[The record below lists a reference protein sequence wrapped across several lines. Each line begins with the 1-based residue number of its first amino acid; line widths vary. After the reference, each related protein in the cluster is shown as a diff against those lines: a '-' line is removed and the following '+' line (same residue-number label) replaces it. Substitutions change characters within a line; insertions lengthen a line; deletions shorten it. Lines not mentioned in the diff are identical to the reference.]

1 MKIVNDEPQ
10 IIEELKREAEIWKK
24 SAERLPVVSAEEKTV
39 KLLLMHKAMHLE
51 QRIRDMKK
59 ATSRQ
64 NNFQKSLRDLEKKY
78 VIRDRVLL
86 MKSSVVI
93 ILVIILFFIQSFVP
107 GLDLKVGWI
116 AILGAI
122 LLILLA
128 DVTHFEDL
136 MEQVEWT
143 TLVFF
148 SALFILMKSLDE
160 LGLMNYLGNK
170 SSKLIEDISK
180 HTGDNGCKAERN
192 QLGFAV
198 IVILWVSAL
207 VSSFIDNIPFTTAMI
222 PIVLELK
229 KKNNLPLDPL
239 VWALA
244 MGSCLGGNG
253 TLIGAS
259 ANVVCAGLAEQY
271 GYPITFN
278 KFFKVGFV
286 IMLATTTTA
295 TIYLL
300 IVEVL
305 LPECDSMS

>member
-1 MKIVNDEPQ
+1 M
-10 IIEELKREAEIWKK
+10 
-24 SAERLPVVSAEEKTV
+24 
-39 KLLLMHKAMHLE
+39 
-51 QRIRDMKK
+51 
-59 ATSRQ
+59 
-64 NNFQKSLRDLEKKY
+64 
-78 VIRDRVLL
+78 
-86 MKSSVVI
+86 
-93 ILVIILFFIQSFVP
+93 
-107 GLDLKVGWI
+107 
-116 AILGAI
+116 GAH
-122 LLILLA
+122 A
-128 DVTHFEDL
+128 G
-136 MEQVEWT
+136 
-143 TLVFF
+143 
-148 SALFILMKSLDE
+148 S
-160 LGLMNYLGNK
+160 
-170 SSKLIEDISK
+170 
-180 HTGDNGCKAERN
+180 CKAER
-192 QLGFAV
+192 GFAV

-229 KKNNLPLDPL
+229 KKNNLPLDLL

-305 LPECDSMS
+305 VPGCDSMS